1 MNEFVISSKKKK
13 NKNAIVAFNVCIFV
27 AIQENEKDEKGGRPP
42 PRIFKLMARTNAN
55 TSIKF

>member
-27 AIQENEKDEKGGRPP
+27 AIQENEKDEKGGRPL
-42 PRIFKLMARTNAN
+42 RIFKLMVCTN

>member
-1 MNEFVISSKKKK
+1 MNEFVISSKKK

-27 AIQENEKDEKGGRPP
+27 AIQENEKDEKGGRPL
-42 PRIFKLMARTNAN
+42 RIFKLMVPSSAN

>member
-27 AIQENEKDEKGGRPP
+27 AIQQKEKDEKGGRPLH
-42 PRIFKLMARTNAN
+42 IFKLMVLTSTN

>member
-1 MNEFVISSKKKK
+1 MNEFVISSKKK

-27 AIQENEKDEKGGRPP
+27 AIQENEKDEKGGRPL
-42 PRIFKLMARTNAN
+42 RIFKLMVRTSAN

>member
-27 AIQENEKDEKGGRPP
+27 AIQENEKDEKGGRPL
-42 PRIFKLMARTNAN
+42 RIFKLMVLTSAN

>member
-1 MNEFVISSKKKK
+1 MNEFVISSKKK

-27 AIQENEKDEKGGRPP
+27 AIQENEIDEKGGRPP
-42 PRIFKLMARTNAN
+42 RIFKLMVRTN

>member
-42 PRIFKLMARTNAN
+42 RIFKLMVRTN

>member
-42 PRIFKLMARTNAN
+42 QRIFKLMVRTN

>member
-1 MNEFVISSKKKK
+1 MNEFVISSKKK

-42 PRIFKLMARTNAN
+42 QRIFKLMVRTN